1 MTGREK
7 MLLDAVEGMEH
18 QYSSYQDEVV
28 RHLISDESTSGRED
42 RLLKALVIMVDQLL
56 QRNDGQVD
64 TVAESAG
71 EYAVEALA
79 DLGWSASLLALD
91 LLSKVKLK
99 THVRYVS
106 SIRLMLECQPLAA
119 ARGGFFASATAIAEI
134 SGRMKKA
141 SSAG

>member
-1 MTGREK
+1 
-7 MLLDAVEGMEH
+7 MED

-56 QRNDGQVD
+56 QCNNGQVD

-79 DLGWSASLLALD
+79 DLG
-91 LLSKVKLK
+91 
-99 THVRYVS
+99 
-106 SIRLMLECQPLAA
+106 
-119 ARGGFFASATAIAEI
+119 
-134 SGRMKKA
+134 
-141 SSAG
+141 